1 MVPLSRPDP
10 FWRIRTEFGMPCYHS
25 ITQNQIFAE
34 AISIWGKPINIH
46 NFNAIRLQD
55 GVSSP
60 FQNDLQNTC
69 SEFKLFL
76 QNINIQKKTGNECTC
91 RSRLRNFLLYDSM
104 LLDLGFAFDHYLSLG
119 TCALVKQYAKHF
131 HA

>member
-1 MVPLSRPDP
+1 MGPFSRPDP
-10 FWRIRTEFGMPCYHS
+10 FWQIRTESGIPCYHS
-25 ITQNQIFAE
+25 ITRNQIFEE

-46 NFNAIRLQD
+46 NFNAIHLQND
-55 GVSSP
+55 VSIP

-76 QNINIQKKTGNECTC
+76 QNINIQKKTWNECAC
-91 RSRLRNFLLYDSM
+91 RSILQNFLLYDST
-104 LLDLGFAFDHYLSLG
+104 LLNLGSAFYHYLSLG